1 MELLPI
7 GVINC
12 EIKMEKGREGG
23 RRREDEGIGQT
34 EDEFELGEGGKE
46 SCVTFCFTKEPLL
59 CLSAEFSVVN

>member
-1 MELLPI
+1 LELLI
-7 GVINC
+7 V
-12 EIKMEKGREGG
+12 KLRWRREGG
-23 RRREDEGIGQT
+23 RGREDEGIGQT